1 MTTQNASEDSGRLTL
16 PCGLRFA
23 TAGLVL
29 LIYWST
35 CAFVLLPLAGVTF
48 HLRGQPR
55 RRELGQS
62 ALNLM
67 FRGVAGI
74 LKCFGVV
81 EVSYEGF
88 DRLKL
93 QTGPLILAPN
103 HPALWDAVFV
113 ITEAGRASCVLKAS
127 LMHNPLLVVGS
138 SMAGYVKNEPLH
150 RMLKTCL
157 ERLRGGERVLF
168 FPEGTRTRPEHGAV
182 NPLTGSL
189 AVLARQ
195 SRAPVIPV
203 IIQTSSRYLGKGWPI
218 WRLPREM
225 VHLRLSLGEPLT
237 CGPDE
242 ETADFLERLRA
253 VYVTAGC
260 GGRAAAT

>member
-1 MTTQNASEDSGRLTL
+1 MMTQNPPEDSGRLTL
-16 PCGLRFA
+16 ASGLRFA

-29 LIYWST
+29 LIFWSV
-35 CAFVLLPLAGVTF
+35 CAFFLLPLAGATF
-48 HLRGQPR
+48 HLRQQPR

-74 LKCFGVV
+74 LKSFGVV

-113 ITEAGRASCVLKAS
+113 IAEAGRASCVLKAS
-127 LMHNPLLVVGS
+127 LMHNPLLRVGS
-138 SMAGYVKNEPLH
+138 SMAGFVKNEPLH

-168 FPEGTRTRPEHGAV
+168 FPEGTRTRLEHGAV

-195 SRAPVIPV
+195 SRAPVMPV
-203 IIQTSSRYLGKGWPI
+203 IIHTSSCYLGKGWPI
-218 WRLPREM
+218 WRLPRET
-225 VHLRLSLGEPLT
+225 VHLRLSLGESLT

-253 VYVTAGC
+253 VYVAAGC
-260 GGRAAAT
+260 GGRPAA